1 MGLHSKVRY
10 AIILKGETRQKQKL
24 EIIEFATGYYDYLYE
39 FIEHDELARLEIT
52 QKLAR
57 NVSKSF
63 TFIGYEDDEIFS
75 ILLKASDIKRKPW
88 WKVNVSGELY
98 HLFNN

>member
-10 AIILKGETRQKQKL
+10 EILLKGETRQEQEQ
-24 EIIEFATGYYDYLYE
+24 EIIGFAAGYYDYLFD
-39 FIEHDELARLEIT
+39 FIAHDEFARLEIT

-63 TFIGYEDDEIFS
+63 TFTGYEDNEVFS
-75 ILLKASDIKRKPW
+75 ILLKAADIKRKPC
-88 WKVNVSGELY
+88 
-98 HLFNN
+98 

>member
-10 AIILKGETRQKQKL
+10 EILLKGKTRKEQEQ
-24 EIIEFATGYYDYLYE
+24 EIIEFATGYYDYLFD

-52 QKLAR
+52 QKLSR

-63 TFIGYEDDEIFS
+63 TFSGYEDDEIFS
-75 ILLKASDIKRKPW
+75 ILLKATDTKRKAW
-88 WKVNVSGELY
+88 
-98 HLFNN
+98 

>member
-1 MGLHSKVRY
+1 MKPSEMGLHSKVRY

-24 EIIEFATGYYDYLYE
+24 EIIEFATGYYDYLFE

-75 ILLKASDIKRKPW
+75 ILLKASDIKRKP
-88 WKVNVSGELY
+88 
-98 HLFNN
+98 

>member
-10 AIILKGETRQKQKL
+10 EILLKSKTRKEQEQ
-24 EIIEFATGYYDYLYE
+24 EIIGFAAGYYDYLFD

-52 QKLAR
+52 QKRAR

-63 TFIGYEDDEIFS
+63 TFTGYEDNEVFS
-75 ILLKASDIKRKPW
+75 ILLKAADIKRKPC
-88 WKVNVSGELY
+88 
-98 HLFNN
+98 

>member
-10 AIILKGETRQKQKL
+10 EILLKGETRQEQEQ
-24 EIIEFATGYYDYLYE
+24 EIIGFAAGYYDYLFD
-39 FIEHDELARLEIT
+39 FIAHDEFARLEIT

-63 TFIGYEDDEIFS
+63 TFTDYEDNEVFS
-75 ILLKASDIKRKPW
+75 ILLKAADIKRKPC
-88 WKVNVSGELY
+88 
-98 HLFNN
+98 

>member
-10 AIILKGETRQKQKL
+10 EILLKGETRQEQEQ
-24 EIIEFATGYYDYLYE
+24 EIIGFAAGYYDYLFD
-39 FIEHDELARLEIT
+39 FIAHDEFVRLEIT

-63 TFIGYEDDEIFS
+63 TFTGYEDNEVFS
-75 ILLKASDIKRKPW
+75 ILLKAADIKRKPC
-88 WKVNVSGELY
+88 
-98 HLFNN
+98 

>member
-10 AIILKGETRQKQKL
+10 EILLKSKTRKEQEQ
-24 EIIEFATGYYDYLYE
+24 EIIGFATGYYDYLFDY
-39 FIEHDELARLEIT
+39 IAHDEFARLEIT

-63 TFIGYEDDEIFS
+63 TFTGYEDNEVFS
-75 ILLKASDIKRKPW
+75 ILLKAADIKRKPC
-88 WKVNVSGELY
+88 
-98 HLFNN
+98 

>member
-10 AIILKGETRQKQKL
+10 EILLKGKTRKEQEQ
-24 EIIEFATGYYDYLYE
+24 EIIGFAAGYHHYLFD
-39 FIEHDELARLEIT
+39 FIEHDELAWLGIT

-57 NVSKSF
+57 TVSKSF

-75 ILLKASDIKRKPW
+75 ILLKAADIKRK
-88 WKVNVSGELY
+88 V
-98 HLFNN
+98 

>member
-10 AIILKGETRQKQKL
+10 AILLKGKTRKEQKQ
-24 EIIEFATGYYDYLYE
+24 EIIGFATGYYDYLFD
-39 FIEHDELARLEIT
+39 FIGHDEFASLEIT

-63 TFIGYEDDEIFS
+63 TFVGYEDDEVYS
-75 ILLKASDIKRKPW
+75 ILLKVADIRRKPR
-88 WKVNVSGELY
+88 
-98 HLFNN
+98 

>member
-1 MGLHSKVRY
+1 MKKTTSKALKPSEMGLHSKVRY
-10 AIILKGETRQKQKL
+10 VILLKGKTHKEQEQ
-24 EIIEFATGYYDYLYE
+24 EIIDFATGYYDYLFD

-63 TFIGYEDDEIFS
+63 TFIGHEDDEIFS
-75 ILLKASDIKRKPW
+75 SLLKAADIKRKPC
-88 WKVNVSGELY
+88 
-98 HLFNN
+98 

>member
-10 AIILKGETRQKQKL
+10 EILLKGETRQEQEQ
-24 EIIEFATGYYDYLYE
+24 EIIGFAAGYYDYLFD
-39 FIEHDELARLEIT
+39 FIAHDEFARLEIT

-63 TFIGYEDDEIFS
+63 TFTGYEDAEVFS
-75 ILLKASDIKRKPW
+75 ILLKAADIKRKPR
-88 WKVNVSGELY
+88 
-98 HLFNN
+98 